1 MNALTMQKKAQYTL
15 AELADYLG
23 AELHGEAGRKVS
35 GLASLPDAGAMDI
48 SFLSDPKYA
57 SSLADSQ
64 AAAVIVKP
72 EYVSAVAGNALVSDN
87 PYLGFAKI
95 SALFDDRPI
104 LAKGVH
110 PTAVVA
116 ADADV
121 SPTAAIG
128 ANAIVESGAVIASD
142 VEVGANCFVGAR
154 THLGEG
160 TVLAANVTLYHGV
173 AIGARAIIH
182 SGAVIGADGFG
193 FANHQGKWLKINQ
206 LGSVTIGADVEIG
219 ANTTIDR
226 GALQDT
232 VIEQGVKI
240 DNQVMVAHNVRI
252 GSHTAI
258 AACVGISGSTEI
270 GSHCMI
276 AGGVGFA
283 GHLKICDQV
292 FITAMSFVTGSISQ
306 PGSYSS
312 GTAMMPTPQWK
323 KNSVR
328 LKHLDALTKQVRQLE
343 KEITKLRD
351 QDQ

>member
-1 MNALTMQKKAQYTL
+1 MQKKVEYTL
-15 AELADYLG
+15 AELAGQLG
-23 AELHGEAGRKVS
+23 AELRGDAACKVT
-35 GLASLPDAGAMDI
+35 GLASLPDASDTDI
-48 SFLSDPKYA
+48 SFLSDRKYLSVLK
-57 SSLADSQ
+57 SSK
-64 AAAVIVKP
+64 AAAVIVTA
-72 EYVSAVAGNALVSDN
+72 EHANEVSGNALISDN
-87 PYLGFAKI
+87 PYLEFAKL
-95 SALFDDRPI
+95 SCLFDDRPVLTTGI
-104 LAKGVH
+104 H
-110 PTAVVA
+110 STAQVA
-116 ADADV
+116 ETATISA
-121 SPTAAIG
+121 SAAIG
-128 ANAIVESGAVIASD
+128 PNVVIEAGAKIAEGA
-142 VEVGANCFVGAR
+142 EVGAGCFIGAE
-154 THLGEG
+154 TQIGKDS
-160 TVLAANVTLYHGV
+160 VLAANVTLYHGV
-173 AIGARAIIH
+173 SLGERAIIH

-193 FANHQGKWLKINQ
+193 FADQQGRWEKIAQ
-206 LGSVTIGADVEIG
+206 LGSVLIGDDVEVG

-232 VIEQGVKI
+232 VIETGVKI

-292 FITAMSFVTGSISQ
+292 FITAMSFVTGSITQ

-343 KEITKLRD
+343 KDITKLRD
-351 QDQ
+351 QD

>member
-1 MNALTMQKKAQYTL
+1 MQKKGEYTL
-15 AELADYLG
+15 AELAEHLG
-23 AELHGEAGRKVS
+23 AELRGDGSCKAT
-35 GLASLPDAGAMDI
+35 GLASLPDAGDSDI
-48 SFLSDPKYA
+48 SFLSDRKYL
-57 SSLADSQ
+57 STIQ
-64 AAAVIVKP
+64 NCKAAAVIVTA
-72 EYVSAVAGNALVSDN
+72 EHACEVSGNVLISDN

-95 SALFDDRPI
+95 SRLFDDRPI
-104 LAKGVH
+104 LPEGIH
-110 PTAVVA
+110 PSSQVSDTAIIA
-116 ADADV
+116 A
-121 SPTAAIG
+121 SAAIG
-128 ANAIVESGAVIASD
+128 PNVVVESDVKIAEG
-142 VEVGANCFVGAR
+142 VEVGAGCFIGAN
-154 THLGEG
+154 TQIGKD

-173 AIGARAIIH
+173 CLGERVIIH

-193 FANHQGKWLKINQ
+193 FANQQGRWEKIAQ
-206 LGSVTIGADVEIG
+206 LGGVSIGTDVEIG

-232 VIEQGVKI
+232 VIGDGVKI

-252 GSHTAI
+252 GSHTAV

-328 LKHLDALTKQVRQLE
+328 LKHLDALTKQVKQLE
-343 KEITKLRD
+343 KEINKLRD

>member
-1 MNALTMQKKAQYTL
+1 MQKKVEYTL
-15 AELADYLG
+15 AELADQLG
-23 AELHGEAGRKVS
+23 AELRGDAACRVT
-35 GLASLPDAGAMDI
+35 GLASLPDASDTDI
-48 SFLSDPKYA
+48 SFLSDRKYLA
-57 SSLADSQ
+57 VLKSSK
-64 AAAVIVKP
+64 AAAVIVTA
-72 EYVSAVAGNALVSDN
+72 EHANDVSGNVLISDN
-87 PYLGFAKI
+87 PYLGFAKLSRLFDGRPVLPVGRHSTAQVAETATI
-95 SALFDDRPI
+95 SA
-104 LAKGVH
+104 
-110 PTAVVA
+110 
-116 ADADV
+116 
-121 SPTAAIG
+121 SAAIG
-128 ANAIVESGAVIASD
+128 PNAVVEAGAVI
-142 VEVGANCFVGAR
+142 
-154 THLGEG
+154 GEG
-160 TVLAANVTLYHGV
+160 VEIGAGCFIGADVQIGKDSVLAANVTLYHGV
-173 AIGARAIIH
+173 RLGERAIIH
-182 SGAVIGADGFG
+182 SGAVVGADGFG
-193 FANHQGKWLKINQ
+193 FANQQGRWEKIAQ
-206 LGSVTIGADVEIG
+206 LGSVLIGDDVEIG

-232 VIEQGVKI
+232 VIGEGVKI

-270 GSHCMI
+270 GSHCMV